1 MKINDDHLYHGAVL
15 TQVAEHPQFTAINA
29 FESGQGISRS
39 AFLIN
44 HDVGV
49 FLKYATKTKAP
60 YSEYQFTF
68 TSSHLKEIAAIQTK
82 SKRVYIA
89 LVCVKDRQI
98 GCISWDDLQE
108 MINERK
114 AQKGSKESAYTILVV
129 CPKGKKLRAYMNA
142 PGVRKTKL
150 TEHLLSR
157 SAFPGVLFE

>member
-29 FESGQGISRS
+29 FDAGQGISRS

-60 YSEYQFTF
+60 FSEYQFTF
-68 TSSHLKEIAAIQTK
+68 TAAHLKEIAAIQNK

-98 GCISWDDLQE
+98 GCISWDDLQL

-114 AQKGSKESAYTILVV
+114 AEKGSKESAYTVLVV

-142 PGVRKTKL
+142 PGARKKKL
-150 TEHLLSR
+150 KEHLLSR
-157 SAFPGVLFE
+157 SSFPGILFE